1 MKHLIFAT
9 SSSIAPTF
17 LRVFLG
23 LVLFPH
29 GAQKMLGW
37 FGGYGFDG
45 TMNFFT
51 QSVGLPWVVGFLV
64 IMVEFFGSLCL
75 VFGFATRLWSL
86 AFIGNMIGII
96 LTSHTDYFFMNWD
109 GSQKGEG
116 FEYHL
121 LVIGMALS
129 LLITGAGRFS
139 IDALIQNNKLQNQR
153 SKPVLA
159 NA

>member
-1 MKHLIFAT
+1 MKNLIFST
-9 SSSIAPTF
+9 KNSISPVF

-29 GAQKMLGW
+29 GAQKVFGW
-37 FGGYGFDG
+37 FGGYGFNG

-51 QSVGLPWVVGFLV
+51 DSVGLPWIVGFLV
-64 IMVEFFGSLCL
+64 IIIEFVGSLCL
-75 VFGFATRLWSL
+75 IFGFAVRFWTL
-86 AFIGNMIGII
+86 AIIGDMIGII

-139 IDALIQNNKLQNQR
+139 IDARLQDKKLSSER
-153 SKPVLA
+153 TKPVLSTL
-159 NA
+159 

>member
-1 MKHLIFAT
+1 MKNLIFAT
-9 SSSIAPTF
+9 RSSIAPVF

-23 LVLFPH
+23 IVLFPH
-29 GAQKMLGW
+29 GAQKVFGW
-37 FGGYGFDG
+37 FGGFGFDG
-45 TMNFFT
+45 TMDFFT
-51 QSVGLPWVVGFLV
+51 ETVGLPWVVGFLV

-75 VFGFATRLWSL
+75 IFGFAVRFWSL
-86 AFIGNMIGII
+86 AIIGDMIGII

-109 GSQKGEG
+109 GNQKGEG

-139 IDALIQNNKLQNQR
+139 IDALIQNNKLKSKR
-153 SKPVLA
+153 SNPVLA